1 MRYTI
6 FYCTG
11 DLTGVDIQKRA
22 YFTTITNRQ
31 LSRTSCL
38 FSFFNLA
45 EIQPP
50 TLFDPIPVYYDVQ
63 CNRPQLYLTVEY
75 DDDNEEGGILQIT
88 V

>member
-11 DLTGVDIQKRA
+11 DLTGIDIHKTA
-22 YFTTITNRQ
+22 HFTTITNRQ
-31 LSRTSCL
+31 LARASSL
-38 FSFFNLA
+38 FSFFNLT

-50 TLFDPIPVYYDVQ
+50 NPFDPGPIYYDIQ
-63 CNRPQLYLTVEY
+63 CHSPHLYMTVEY
-75 DDDNEEGGILQIT
+75 DDDNEEGGILRIT